1 MFFFSAFLPA
11 DSFSDLI
18 FINLLRLFQSAM
30 FKTETY
36 LQRAIRQSGRR
47 PYTVAIASYAIALL
61 QKTPSSSPLSFL
73 MRAAAPGEPH
83 RSSSSSGLPESRSLV
98 SDRLPF
104 RGRPL
109 ARRSERPVHAG
120 GYWLRPAGSAQTG
133 TDAGGRAGLQV
144 PEQPEGEG
152 RGLRLHPGN
161 HGPFLTAV

>member
-1 MFFFSAFLPA
+1 MS
-11 DSFSDLI
+11 
-18 FINLLRLFQSAM
+18 
-30 FKTETY
+30 KTANY
-36 LQRAIRQSGRR
+36 LQRVIRQGHRR
-47 PYTVAIASYAIALL
+47 PYTVAIASYAIVLL
-61 QKTPSSSPLSFL
+61 QKTPSSSPLPFL

-83 RSSSSSGLPESRSLV
+83 RSSSSFSSDLPESRSLV
-98 SDRLPF
+98 SDRLLF

-120 GYWLRPAGSAQTG
+120 GHRLRPAGSAQTG